1 MRSARAR
8 NCRTLASDI
17 GVIARESRL
26 LRERQGLTAKCA
38 LSNPQ
43 PRLASNP
50 NVSFR
55 GRTPFLIAFSAV
67 LSIAPSVNA
76 TPIEPTAKQLI
87 QELQR
92 PPVVFVPARVG
103 WNAPQKPAARFSLTL
118 EQYGPQATARAVR
131 ASLKAAL
138 TPDPVSMGAL
148 LFCAL
153 ALRWMRMR
161 KEKLQPENAATAAQ
175 ETALPRAA

>member
-1 MRSARAR
+1 
-8 NCRTLASDI
+8 
-17 GVIARESRL
+17 
-26 LRERQGLTAKCA
+26 
-38 LSNPQ
+38 
-43 PRLASNP
+43 
-50 NVSFR
+50 VSFR

-67 LSIAPSVNA
+67 LTIAPFANA

-92 PPVVFVPARVG
+92 PPAVFVPARVG
-103 WNAPQKPAARFSLTL
+103 WNAPQKPAPHFSLTL

-138 TPDPVSMGAL
+138 TPDPLSMGAL

-161 KEKLQPENAATAAQ
+161 KEKLRPASVAIQADEP
-175 ETALPRAA
+175 ALPRAA

>member
-1 MRSARAR
+1 V
-8 NCRTLASDI
+8 LA
-17 GVIARESRL
+17 A
-26 LRERQGLTAKCA
+26 ERI

-43 PRLASNP
+43 PRSASNP

-55 GRTPFLIAFSAV
+55 GRTSFLIAFSAL
-67 LSIAPSVNA
+67 LSIAPFANA

-103 WNAPQKPAARFSLTL
+103 WNAPQKPAPHFSLTL

-138 TPDPVSMGAL
+138 TPDPLSMGAL

-153 ALRWMRMR
+153 ALRWMRVR
-161 KEKLQPENAATAAQ
+161 KEKLQPASVAIAADDS
-175 ETALPRAA
+175 LPRAA

>member
-1 MRSARAR
+1 MRKLRAKV
-8 NCRTLASDI
+8 TAS
-17 GVIARESRL
+17 
-26 LRERQGLTAKCA
+26 KCA
-38 LSNPQ
+38 SSISRVLAAERILSNPQ
-43 PRLASNP
+43 PRSASNP

-55 GRTPFLIAFSAV
+55 GRTSFLIAFSA
-67 LSIAPSVNA
+67 LMSIAPFANA

-103 WNAPQKPAARFSLTL
+103 WNAPQKPAPHFSLTL

-138 TPDPVSMGAL
+138 TPDPLSMGAL

-153 ALRWMRMR
+153 ALRWMRVR
-161 KEKLQPENAATAAQ
+161 KEKLQPASVAIAADDS
-175 ETALPRAA
+175 LPRAA

>member
-1 MRSARAR
+1 
-8 NCRTLASDI
+8 LASEI
-17 GVIARESRL
+17 GVIPTTATGFSPNA
-26 LRERQGLTAKCA
+26 ERCQQSV

-43 PRLASNP
+43 PRLASNQ
-50 NVSFR
+50 NVSFHR
-55 GRTPFLIAFSAV
+55 RTPFLIAFSAV
-67 LSIAPSVNA
+67 LSIAPFVNA

-103 WNAPQKPAARFSLTL
+103 WNAPQKPAAHFSLTL

-161 KEKLQPENAATAAQ
+161 KEKLQPANAATAAQ